1 MTMRSPR
8 PPLGFTLIELVIAMA
23 VTAIVLT
30 AAIAA
35 SNSQQRAFY
44 DGQRL
49 RTAQGNARAALVYL
63 EQKLPLAGWGMDP
76 SLALDFR
83 FYTPPASTCS
93 TESPCPPNRDSTGNS
108 DELVFYSRNPNYW
121 VPANSTSGPYM
132 GRVWNLGAITSA
144 DAQLTART
152 GDVFPNGQILQVVCP
167 GTLKYAYFTVSTTT
181 TATAAGAL
189 SVPLAGV
196 VTSNPFR
203 RQDVAVA
210 LGTVGCRVFQI
221 DRYRFHIRP
230 VLQGGGRYVPY
241 LVLDRGI
248 DANGDTAVDNNDE
261 VLVAEGIEAF
271 QVAYEFP
278 NPDLGRAGAT
288 ASTSISFSTALDD
301 QTMSEAAGTNKLART
316 AFPGNAPISGQTV
329 YTPSSFYR
337 YSFSDP
343 MRQTFHQA
351 NLRAVEIALVARS
364 PDPAPTA
371 PTNLQVDST
380 FRLFNQS
387 GAPAWI
393 TGAPMLASGTDGYQR
408 VQVDATVDLPNMTVR
423 SIPGF

>member
-1 MTMRSPR
+1 
-8 PPLGFTLIELVIAMA
+8 V
-23 VTAIVLT
+23 
-30 AAIAA
+30 
-35 SNSQQRAFY
+35 Q
-44 DGQRL
+44 
-49 RTAQGNARAALVYL
+49 
-63 EQKLPLAGWGMDP
+63 LA
-76 SLALDFR
+76 
-83 FYTPPASTCS
+83 
-93 TESPCPPNRDSTGNS
+93 
-108 DELVFYSRNPNYW
+108 
-121 VPANSTSGPYM
+121 
-132 GRVWNLGAITSA
+132 
-144 DAQLTART
+144 ART

-181 TATAAGAL
+181 TATANVAL
-189 SVPLAGV
+189 IVPLAGAD
-196 VTSNPFR
+196 TSNPFR
-203 RQDVAVA
+203 RQDVAGGMVN
-210 LGTVGCRVFQI
+210 CRVFQI

-248 DANGDTAVDNNDE
+248 DVTGGAGGAPDGLVDVNDE
-261 VLVAEGIEAF
+261 VLIAEGIEAF

-288 ASTSISFSTALDD
+288 ASTSLTFSTAVGD
-301 QTMSEAAGTNKLART
+301 QTMSEAAGPSKIAMT
-316 AFPGNAPISGQTV
+316 AFPGTLISGQTD
-329 YTPSSFYR
+329 YAPSSFFR

-351 NLRAVEIALVARS
+351 NIRAVEIALVARS

-387 GAPAWI
+387 GAPTWI
-393 TGAPMLASGTDGYQR
+393 TSAPKLASGTDGYQR